1 MGVSRP
7 PPYHPSRP
15 NPEEPKQM
23 RIYAVLIMGG
33 THHNIVLSIGDGW
46 QAVIHEWKMSEIKL
60 ERSKKMVTLHYTQYS
75 VSLYV
80 AGRRRLLS
88 AMR

>member
-23 RIYAVLIMGG
+23 RIYAMSIMGG
-33 THHNIVLSIGDGW
+33 THHNIVLSIRDGK
-46 QAVIHEWKMSEIKL
+46 Q
-60 ERSKKMVTLHYTQYS
+60 
-75 VSLYV
+75 
-80 AGRRRLLS
+80 
-88 AMR
+88 